1 MQSLMLASKADFTE
15 LALRELNE
23 ANEAG
28 ARTKYATGRKR
39 LSKTWKAPAAHDDS
53 SKRSKSKLG
62 QHGSQHD

>member
-28 ARTKYATGRKR
+28 ARPSMPTGRKR
-39 LSKTWKAPAAHDDS
+39 LSKT
-53 SKRSKSKLG
+53 
-62 QHGSQHD
+62 